1 MERDGMEQLLLEQI
15 VVVVVV
21 VVNVIDVVVS
31 KINRTSLSLED
42 YEGKSNDVVVGRLRI
57 DRTMLLLLDADYG
70 TEWNGTMLLLLRC
83 WKKTNRTTVERCCFF
98 VVGSKLKYGRTIRY
112 FGVGSEL
119 IVVVASLSEIGTMLL
134 LLLSEAN

>member
-1 MERDGMEQLLLEQI
+1 MEWIGMEQLLLEQI

-57 DRTMLLLLDADYG
+57 DRTMLLLSDADYG
-70 TEWNGTMLLLLRC
+70 TEWNGSERNDVVVTSLLE
-83 WKKTNRTTVERCCFF
+83 KTNRTTVERCCFF

-119 IVVVASLSEIGTMLL
+119 IGVVASLSEANLL
-134 LLLSEAN
+134 L

>member
-83 WKKTNRTTVERCCFF
+83 WKKRIELRSNDVAF
-98 VVGSKLKYGRTIRY
+98 S
-112 FGVGSEL
+112 SEGNV
-119 IVVVASLSEIGTMLL
+119 IVTSLSEV
-134 LLLSEAN
+134 N